1 MPQENTLLTPAQKL
15 AQEAWHLLQQA
26 DQELLQLISE
36 LADPEL
42 AFDPLPTARQASKH
56 SVATSLKIEE
66 LKNLL
71 TSKK

>member
-15 AQEAWHLLQQA
+15 AQEAWHLIQQA

-42 AFDPLPTARQASKH
+42 AFDPLSMSILGPCQMAQKSK
-56 SVATSLKIEE
+56 VLPA
-66 LKNLL
+66 
-71 TSKK
+71 